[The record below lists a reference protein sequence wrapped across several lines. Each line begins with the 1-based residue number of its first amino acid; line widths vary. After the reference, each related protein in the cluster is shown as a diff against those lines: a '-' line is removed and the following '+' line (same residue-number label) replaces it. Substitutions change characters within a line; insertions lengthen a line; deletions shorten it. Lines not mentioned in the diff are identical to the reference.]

1 MFDRSGTLERE
12 RIAMKTT
19 ETVSAQPTEDAVE
32 LSLPVG
38 SIAIERL
45 IEEVRSGDS
54 IDAASYNRT
63 YNRHNR

>member
-1 MFDRSGTLERE
+1 
-12 RIAMKTT
+12 MKTT